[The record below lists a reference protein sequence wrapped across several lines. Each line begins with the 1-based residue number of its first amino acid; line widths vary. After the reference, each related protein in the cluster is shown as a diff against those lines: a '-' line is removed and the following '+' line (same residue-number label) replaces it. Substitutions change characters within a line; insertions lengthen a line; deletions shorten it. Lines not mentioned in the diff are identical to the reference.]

1 MRSSFCLTGVRTT
14 DDVGRLCGS
23 CLFFTWL
30 FFLPQGIN
38 FVPSKG
44 KRSTKI
50 GTRKI
55 QTCLMCWD
63 CERVCSQVLH
73 AAGLAEEGGGSSYAV
88 AISRR
93 NSADLDF
100 SGLVGSFQSAC
111 LKKGLV

>member
-1 MRSSFCLTGVRTT
+1 MFAARF
-14 DDVGRLCGS
+14 
-23 CLFFTWL
+23 
-30 FFLPQGIN
+30 P
-38 FVPSKG
+38 
-44 KRSTKI
+44 
-50 GTRKI
+50 
-55 QTCLMCWD
+55 
-63 CERVCSQVLH
+63 LH